1 MTTEDR
7 FESARKKFL
16 PDHIK
21 ILFVAEAP
29 PALDSQRFFYFVP
42 VMDGDTLFLEMMKV
56 LYPDEFLSTRNT
68 RQRKGEFLTR
78 FQNDGF
84 YLIDACRLP
93 LPKRASPSK
102 KKRIIC
108 ADLPF
113 LKAKLAQLKKLNRLR
128 SDTKIILIGRPV
140 YDVCLLALK
149 NFHVVNSDMIDFPAT
164 GRQKEFRQKLA
175 ALLKA

>member
-1 MTTEDR
+1 MPTEDR

-16 PDHIK
+16 PDHVK

-29 PALDSQRFFYFVP
+29 PALDAQRFFYFVP
-42 VMDGDTLFLEMMKV
+42 VMDGDTLFLELMKV
-56 LYPDEFLSTRNT
+56 LFHDEFLSTRNT
-68 RQRKGEFLTR
+68 RQRKREFLTR

-93 LPKRASPSK
+93 LPKRASSSQ
-102 KKRIIC
+102 KKRIIG
-108 ADLPF
+108 ANLPF
-113 LKAKLAQLKKLNRLR
+113 LKAKITELKKLNSLR

-140 YDVCLLALK
+140 YDVCVVALK
-149 NFHVVNSDMIDFPAT
+149 NFHVINSDMIDFPAT
-164 GRQKEFRQKLA
+164 GRQKQFRQKLA